1 MRPSEVVRRAAAYL
15 ERHDVESPLANAE
28 TLLQS
33 ILRTDRAGLYTRSA
47 DLSPADAKAF
57 GGLLCRRCGG
67 DPLQH
72 LTGEQG
78 FRRLVLAVEPGV
90 FVPRPETEVLVDV
103 CLDAIAD
110 RSAPVVV
117 DVGTGTGAVALAVK
131 DERPDARVFGTDI
144 SPAAVALAQANA
156 RTLDIDA
163 DFLEGDLVSPVPAD
177 LRGRLT
183 LVVSN
188 PPYIRAEET
197 AELPSDVLADPER
210 SLLAGIE
217 LTERLLVESL
227 RWLGRD
233 GLVVVEIGARQ
244 GDEVA
249 SAASRAG
256 FRDVRVL
263 PDLTG
268 RDRVVTARRP

>member
-1 MRPSEVVRRAAAYL
+1 M
-15 ERHDVESPLANAE
+15 
-28 TLLQS
+28 
-33 ILRTDRAGLYTRSA
+33 
-47 DLSPADAKAF
+47 
-57 GGLLCRRCGG
+57 
-67 DPLQH
+67 
-72 LTGEQG
+72 
-78 FRRLVLAVEPGV
+78 
-90 FVPRPETEVLVDV
+90 PRPETEVLVDV

-144 SPAAVALAQANA
+144 SPGAVALAQENA
-156 RTLDIDA
+156 RTLEIDA
-163 DFLEGDLVSPVPAD
+163 VFLEGDLVSPVPAD